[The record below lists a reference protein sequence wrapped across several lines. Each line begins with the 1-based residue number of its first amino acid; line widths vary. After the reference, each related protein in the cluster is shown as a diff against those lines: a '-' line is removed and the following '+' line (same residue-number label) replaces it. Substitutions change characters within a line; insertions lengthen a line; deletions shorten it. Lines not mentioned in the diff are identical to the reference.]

1 MEGWI
6 KLHRQILD
14 WEFYSDTNTKV
25 VFLHLLLMANYE
37 DKRWRGI
44 VIKRGQLVTSVKHL
58 SEQLKLSTQQVR
70 TSLDKLKDNKQN
82 NKQITIKTTN
92 KYTLITIDKYDL
104 YQSYDDYIT
113 NKQQTNQQTNQQQLK
128 NIKEYKKI
136 RNIYPVA
143 NFNQDQ
149 LDKLYE
155 N

>member
-58 SEQLKLSTQQVR
+58 CEQLKLSTQQIR
-70 TSLDKLKDNKQN
+70 TSLDKLKN

-92 KYTLITIDKYDL
+92 KFTLITIEKYDL
-104 YQSYDDYIT
+104 YQSYDDYLT
-113 NKQQTNQQTNQQQLK
+113 NKQQTNQQTNNN
-128 NIKEYKKI
+128 NIRNKEYKNKK
-136 RNIYPVA
+136 IYPIA
-143 NFNQDQ
+143 NFNQNQ
-149 LDKLYE
+149 LDNLYE